1 MSWMGEKP
9 DGKVGERKEQK
20 MKKLSHGAFCTCIC
34 ALLII
39 LLGPWSLMVET
50 SASYTDLPFQGTA
63 LHERRRELVAA
74 IEPYR
79 THWTPSRPS
88 RNPTRSPRKPSP
100 PTPSRNPTRSPKKPS
115 PPPKTP

>member
-1 MSWMGEKP
+1 M
-9 DGKVGERKEQK
+9 V
-20 MKKLSHGAFCTCIC
+20 KLFHRALRACI
-34 ALLII
+34 LSLI
-39 LLGPWSLMVET
+39 LLGSRSFMVESRST
-50 SASYTDLPFQGTA
+50 NFYSPLQGTA

>member
-1 MSWMGEKP
+1 MEKLFQ
-9 DGKVGERKEQK
+9 RA
-20 MKKLSHGAFCTCIC
+20 LSACI
-34 ALLII
+34 LVLVV
-39 LLGPWSLMVET
+39 LLGTWSLMVESR
-50 SASYTDLPFQGTA
+50 SACFHPPLQGTA